1 MSSKKAAVSGVD
13 EYLAGVPEPARGTL
27 EKLRK
32 TIRAAA
38 PKEATEGMSYGMPA
52 FFHCGA
58 LVAYAAF
65 KGHCSL
71 FPMNGRL
78 IEEMGEE
85 LKGYKTSKGTIQ
97 FAMEKAPPAA
107 LVRKI
112 VKKRVEEN
120 EGKKR
125 GR

>member
-1 MSSKKAAVSGVD
+1 
-13 EYLAGVPEPARGTL
+13 
-27 EKLRK
+27 
-32 TIRAAA
+32 
-38 PKEATEGMSYGMPA
+38 
-52 FFHCGA
+52 
-58 LVAYAAF
+58 
-65 KGHCSL
+65 
-71 FPMNGRL
+71 MNGRL